1 MFAFLISP
9 SYVLQLRVGC
19 GQSSCTT
26 PTCFTCRKRLAGQ
39 VPIRRY
45 NSTSAR
51 TLAVYL
57 ASQDNPHD
65 GLCPYIR
72 LPREAP
78 TTSGTLIFSAR
89 PPSTSRNSFNKKA
102 TVRTPSSLPKEPFNQ
117 DSNRS
122 SPSPYTSPRQSAPEP
137 RTENPRQDNG
147 HVQVPPKASNSP
159 EKPSISVTEKQ
170 VGKDHRSF
178 AANLFGTVAFK
189 MFEWLT
195 PRGIDSISQQIT
207 SLDGDLHAR
216 TDTSSDPDQTASRST
231 SPSMQSAQAG
241 LDVASGAVTPGTDH
255 SCNPEQDGHSQAPFQ
270 DETSVEPRKVSVEQQ
285 APVPE
290 ELPISSKPDH
300 LISTENPGNPVV
312 KNHYHSSPSS
322 PRVNIIR
329 QEISA
334 KSPKTEA
341 AVIALSIP
349 ENLAGPPVLQ
359 GPKSSPLYS
368 AVIGQTSQQIS
379 GKERREE
386 SHIDPPRERVKEEHV
401 DDEVTKSMISAS
413 LPQQSLPQSLSRLNV
428 EIIDFICNVFQEDGT
443 TERSFFLRNVPEVAY
458 PNPQNPSKVLVRKSK
473 HRSASSREQ
482 WKAFNEQTIF
492 NVLSDPQAVLQSFT
506 NNGRLYDSHTLWY
519 CLHRMAQVSP
529 TLVYHSLWIAAGSLF
544 DASSYLQQ
552 QPKIK
557 TGPRRNM
564 NPKLSISEAGHL
576 MSVCMHALVAAAPC
590 APDSRS
596 LYEMSRIRSNGLALA
611 NGGSAARQPPSR
623 CLNYN
628 DVFSDDLM
636 IRLARRL
643 FLSITSHIYMKKPTT
658 RKGKA
663 RRSTLSIEILRP
675 LLSQLDFLGTGST
688 SILDFPENEK
698 LLHETRVPT
707 ILLDW
712 ARTILLIEW
721 DGQPDFST
729 DGPFAGAL
737 SFIEALRE
745 FISSTGNS
753 RRDLLKFSIR

>member
-1 MFAFLISP
+1 MSIFLISP

-39 VPIRRY
+39 APIRRY

-78 TTSGTLIFSAR
+78 TTSGTLIFSAH

-102 TVRTPSSLPKEPFNQ
+102 TIRPPSTFPKEPFNQ

-122 SPSPYTSPRQSAPEP
+122 SPPPLTSPRQLAPEQC
-137 RTENPRQDNG
+137 TENPRKDHG
-147 HVQVPPKASNSP
+147 HGQVPPKASNSP
-159 EKPSISVTEKQ
+159 EKASISITEKQ

-178 AANLFGTVAFK
+178 AANLLGTVAFK
-189 MFEWLT
+189 MLEWLT
-195 PRGIDSISQQIT
+195 PSGIDLISQQIT
-207 SLDGDLHAR
+207 SLDSDLHAR

-241 LDVASGAVTPGTDH
+241 LDLASGAVTPVTDH
-255 SCNPEQDGHSQAPFQ
+255 SCNPGQDGHSQVPFQ
-270 DETSVEPRKVSVEQQ
+270 DETSGESRKVSAEQQ
-285 APVPE
+285 APASE
-290 ELPISSKPDH
+290 QDLPISNKPDH
-300 LISTENPGNPVV
+300 LLSTENPANPKV
-312 KNHYHSSPSS
+312 KDHCHSSLSS
-322 PRVNIIR
+322 PRVNMISLGTS
-329 QEISA
+329 EISPRA
-334 KSPKTEA
+334 EA
-341 AVIALSIP
+341 AVIPGTLT
-349 ENLAGPPVLQ
+349 GPTILQ
-359 GPKSSPLYS
+359 NPPSSLVYS
-368 AVIGQTSQQIS
+368 TVTSQTSQQVS
-379 GKERREE
+379 GKEWQEK
-386 SHIDPPRERVKEEHV
+386 SNIDSSRERVIEEHV
-401 DDEVTKSMISAS
+401 DNEVIRSMVST
-413 LPQQSLPQSLSRLNV
+413 SLPQSLSRLNV

-443 TERSFFLRNVPEVAY
+443 TERPFFLRHAPELSF
-458 PNPQNPSKVLVRKSK
+458 PKPQNPPKVLVRRSR
-473 HRSASSREQ
+473 HRPASIRKQ

-492 NVLSDPQAVLQSFT
+492 NVLSDPHAVLRSFT
-506 NNGRLYDSHTLWY
+506 SNGRLYDSHTLWY

-529 TLVYHSLWIAAGSLF
+529 SLVYHSLWIAAGSLF
-544 DASSYLQQ
+544 DVSSFLQQ

-557 TGPRRNM
+557 TRPSHTM
-564 NPKLSISEAGHL
+564 NPKLSGSEAGHL
-576 MSVCMHALVAAAPC
+576 MSICMHALVAAAPC

-628 DVFSDDLM
+628 DAFSDELM

-643 FLSITSHIYMKKPTT
+643 FLSITSHIYLKKPTD

-663 RRSTLSIEILRP
+663 RRSNLGIEILRP

-688 SILDFPENEK
+688 SMLEFSENEK

-721 DGQPDFST
+721 NGRPDFLT

-745 FISSTGNS
+745 FISSTGNP
-753 RRDLLKFSIR
+753 RQDLLNLSVR